1 MPRGT
6 RASAEG
12 RLVTAPLLLAI
23 FSTFGGMLSL
33 GVLLPVLPRFAEG
46 PLDAGGVG
54 IGLSVGA
61 SSITAVLAQPLVGRL
76 VDVYGRRLL
85 VVGAPLLLALVGLAY
100 VPAESLAAVVALR
113 LAAGVGEGALLVGG
127 ATVVA
132 DLAPPERRGQA
143 ISYFTLAPYGGIALG
158 PLLGELVLG
167 GGRYDAVWICSA
179 ALAAAAALLGTLVPE
194 TRPERTGAPVR
205 RELVHRAALAPGIVL
220 SCALLGFGG
229 FNAFVAL
236 YALELG
242 LDGGGLVFLE
252 FAGIVVAVRLFG
264 ARIPDLLGAQ
274 RCAAVALVLLASAF
288 AAIALWDAP
297 AGLFAGTAVMALGQS
312 LAYPALVTLAVAGAP
327 PEERGAVIG
336 TFSAFVDLSI
346 FGGAAG
352 LGAVVSAAGY
362 QEAFLAASLVAAL
375 GLPFLA
381 GIARARPVPVAA
393 DDLA

>member
-1 MPRGT
+1 MARAP

-61 SSITAVLAQPLVGRL
+61 SSITAVVAQPFVGRL
-76 VDVYGRRLL
+76 GDAYGRRLL

-100 VPAESLAAVVALR
+100 VPAESLAAVIALR
-113 LAAGVGEGALLVGG
+113 LVAGVGEGALLVGG
-127 ATVVA
+127 ATVVT
-132 DLAPPERRGQA
+132 DLAPAERRGQA
-143 ISYFTLAPYGGIALG
+143 VSYFTLAPYGGVALG

-167 GGRYDAVWICSA
+167 GERYDAVWTCSA

-194 TRPERTGAPVR
+194 TRPERSGAPAR
-205 RELVHRAALAPGIVL
+205 RGLVHGAALAPGIVL
-220 SCALLGFGG
+220 ACALLGFGG

-274 RCAAVALVLLASAF
+274 RCATLALVLLATAF
-288 AAIALWDAP
+288 AAIALWDQP
-297 AGLFAGTAVMALGQS
+297 AGLFVGTAVMALGQS
-312 LAYPALVTLAVAGAP
+312 LAYPALVTLAVGRAP
-327 PEERGAVIG
+327 AEERGAVIG
-336 TFSAFVDLSI
+336 TFSAFVDLAI

-362 QEAFLAASLVAAL
+362 QEAFLTASVAAAL
-375 GLPFLA
+375 GLPLLA
-381 GIARARPVPVAA
+381 GIARPRPVPVAA